1 MRLPYAFTGISLH
14 ATHATRLRV
23 RLTRTGADAITV
35 HTSDTTG
42 APVAIIDSLIT
53 APSPP
58 PGSAPATTAAGL
70 LHLSW
75 PPHPDTTTDTDTTAD
90 TDALRY
96 RVIAEPLNNYPA
108 TCTTYTPAPTCT
120 PAPPKQTW
128 LCGRYGSPATKSSR
142 HPSIRHR
149 GVFSDTP

>member
-1 MRLPYAFTGISLH
+1 AALHPLLALTQPPTNDTDDTNTADTGDQVRLPYAFTGISLH

-53 APSPP
+53 RPLTTAT
-58 PGSAPATTAAGL
+58 GSAPATTAAGL

-75 PPHPDTTTDTDTTAD
+75 PPHPDTTTDTDTD

-96 RVIAEPLNNYPA
+96 RVIAEPTQQLP
-108 TCTTYTPAPTCT
+108 
-120 PAPPKQTW
+120 
-128 LCGRYGSPATKSSR
+128 RYLHDLHTSTDLHTS
-142 HPSIRHR
+142 
-149 GVFSDTP
+149 

>member
-1 MRLPYAFTGISLH
+1 
-14 ATHATRLRV
+14 LRV

-53 APSPP
+53 RPLTTAT
-58 PGSAPATTAAGL
+58 GVAAATTAAGL

-96 RVIAEPLNNYPA
+96 RVIAEP
-108 TCTTYTPAPTCT
+108 T
-120 PAPPKQTW
+120 Q
-128 LCGRYGSPATKSSR
+128 
-142 HPSIRHR
+142 
-149 GVFSDTP
+149 

>member
-53 APSPP
+53 RPSPP
-58 PGSAPATTAAGL
+58 PQGL
-70 LHLSW
+70 LRQPQQL
-75 PPHPDTTTDTDTTAD
+75 A
-90 TDALRY
+90 Y
-96 RVIAEPLNNYPA
+96 
-108 TCTTYTPAPTCT
+108 YT
-120 PAPPKQTW
+120 
-128 LCGRYGSPATKSSR
+128 
-142 HPSIRHR
+142 
-149 GVFSDTP
+149 